1 MLEIIKIEDTYF
13 LKADSEFSVYNF
25 IEMIREHN
33 GMKKGSFAES
43 YVIKILTD
51 LISGAVNLGE
61 KYRKYYFEEYESF
74 EEYLYKKELL
84 ESEVI
89 QSIKLGTDESLW
101 ILRFTSNNY
110 SIDSILNYE
119 DENLQIINK
128 TLEYIFNEN

>member
-1 MLEIIKIEDTYF
+1 
-13 LKADSEFSVYNF
+13 
-25 IEMIREHN
+25 MIREHN

-43 YVIKILTD
+43 YVIKILMD

-61 KYRKYYFEEYESF
+61 KYKKYYFEEYESF

-84 ESEVI
+84 ETEVI

-110 SIDSILNYE
+110 LIDSILGYE

-128 TLEYIFNEN
+128 TLEYVFNEN